1 LKAEEE
7 NAPGEYIPGKYTPY
21 YSLMEA
27 DSGGG
32 TGLKDEYL
40 RILEAGPP
48 KPTPAPAPAP
58 APAPVAISTVEV
70 LQQHQHLLP

>member
-1 LKAEEE
+1 LGKTVESGGG

-32 TGLKDEYL
+32 TGLKEQY
-40 RILEAGPP
+40 RPAIAPVGTILPP
-48 KPTPAPAPAP
+48 KPGT
-58 APAPVAISTVEV
+58 IGIQD
-70 LQQHQHLLP
+70 LKRQLHQ